1 MENTEPFDVR
11 EPLILLS
18 LGRSHQRGV
27 NPYEAARFAWKID
40 RARAGRY
47 GLVLAHSRGIVV
59 GAFRPE
65 GSVKS
70 QGALGVASSER
81 GRGAARDLSAL
92 SI

>member
-1 MENTEPFDVR
+1 MMA
-11 EPLILLS
+11 
-18 LGRSHQRGV
+18 V
-27 NPYEAARFAWKID
+27 N
-40 RARAGRY
+40 GN
-47 GLVLAHSRGIVV
+47 
-59 GAFRPE
+59 RPD